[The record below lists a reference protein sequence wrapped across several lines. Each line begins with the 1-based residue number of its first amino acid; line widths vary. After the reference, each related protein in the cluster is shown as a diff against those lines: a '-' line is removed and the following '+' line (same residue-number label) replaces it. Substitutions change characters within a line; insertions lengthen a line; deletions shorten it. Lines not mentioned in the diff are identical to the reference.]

1 MSGSDEWS
9 TKASALV
16 RHALPVNMV
25 PTVTR
30 NILVD
35 AIADGMASAYVAG
48 RQDAAT
54 SLENWL
60 VKFSDNLKKAK
71 GDLGDE

>member
-1 MSGSDEWS
+1 MTGNDEWS

-35 AIADGMASAYVAG
+35 AIADSLASAYCLG

-60 VKFSDNLKKAK
+60 AKFSDNLRKAK

>member
-1 MSGSDEWS
+1 MTGNDEWS
-9 TKASALV
+9 TKAAALV
-16 RHALPVNMV
+16 RHALPVNVV

-35 AIADGMASAYVAG
+35 AIANSLASAYCSG
-48 RQDAAT
+48 RHDAVT
-54 SLENWL
+54 SLEMWL
-60 VKFSDNLKKAK
+60 VKFTANLQKAK

>member
-1 MSGSDEWS
+1 MTGNDEWS
-9 TKASALV
+9 TKAASLV

-35 AIADGMASAYVAG
+35 AIADGMASAYCLG

-60 VKFSDNLKKAK
+60 VKFSGNLKKAK